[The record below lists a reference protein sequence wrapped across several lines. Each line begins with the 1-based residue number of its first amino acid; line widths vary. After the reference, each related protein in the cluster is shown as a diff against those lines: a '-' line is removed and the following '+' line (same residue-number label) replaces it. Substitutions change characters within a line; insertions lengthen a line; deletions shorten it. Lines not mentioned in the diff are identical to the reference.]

1 MIPARITPAT
11 WRLLAPREVMGGQA
25 LTEFIVLALA
35 LIPLF
40 LIVPLIAKYQ
50 DIAHHIQM
58 ASRYVAFEAMVRNE
72 SMSSWKSQSQLA
84 QEVQRRFFSNSNA
97 PIKSNDVAGDFN
109 SHRNAFWK
117 DPSGAPMIRS
127 FKDDVLVSFGSDNSA
142 SASVSFTGASDDT
155 PFRGLIGVSDA
166 LGLNAPGIHRA
177 NVTVVLANISEP
189 DGGYTL
195 AYESLK
201 GINLTMSRQT
211 SLLIDPWSAKDAEQV
226 EERID
231 DVLLFPGSMLSTVA
245 PLVDAAVTIVESPSC
260 FKDGCTRGPKLG
272 KLDFWRDVVPNDRLR

>member
-1 MIPARITPAT
+1 MIPASISAT
-11 WRLLAPREVMGGQA
+11 ARPLLAPREVMGGQA

-40 LIVPLIAKYQ
+40 LIIPLIAKYQ
-50 DIAHHIQM
+50 DIAHHIQI
-58 ASRYVAFEAMVRNE
+58 ASRYVAFEAMARND
-72 SMSSWKSQSQLA
+72 SMSSWKSPGQLA

-97 PIKSNDVAGDFN
+97 PIKSNDEAGNFN

-117 DPSGAPMIRS
+117 DPSGAPLIRS
-127 FKDDVLVSFGSDNSA
+127 FKDDVLVSFGPDSSA
-142 SASVSFTGASDDT
+142 SASGSFTGSSDDM
-155 PFRGLIGVSDA
+155 PFRGLVGVSDA
-166 LGLNAPGIHRA
+166 LGLNAPGIHRV
-177 NVTVVLANISEP
+177 NVTVVLANISEL
-189 DGGYTL
+189 DGGYTQ
-195 AYESLK
+195 AYEGLK

-211 SLLIDPWSAKDAEQV
+211 SLLIDPWSAKGPEQV

-231 DVLLFPGSMLSTVA
+231 NVLLFPGSMLSTVA

-260 FKDGCTRGPKLG
+260 FKGGCTRGPKLG

>member
-1 MIPARITPAT
+1 MTLARIPV
-11 WRLLAPREVMGGQA
+11 APELPYRRKVTRGQA

-40 LIVPLIAKYQ
+40 LIIPLVAKYQ
-50 DIAHHIQM
+50 DISHHIQI
-58 ASRYVAFEAMVRNE
+58 ASRYVAFEAMTRND

-84 QEVQRRFFSNSNA
+84 QEVQRRFFSNSSA
-97 PIKSNDVAGDFN
+97 PIKSNDAAGEFN

-117 DPSGAPMIRS
+117 DPVGAPLIRS
-127 FKDDVLVSFGSDNSA
+127 FKDDVRISFGPDNSA
-142 SASVSFTGASDDT
+142 TASSSFTGASDDV
-155 PFRGLIGVSDA
+155 PFRGLVGVSDA

-189 DGGYTL
+189 DGGYIR
-195 AYESLK
+195 AFERFK
-201 GINLTMSRQT
+201 DINLAMSRQT
-211 SLLIDPWSAKDAEQV
+211 SLLIDPWSAKNPEQV

-231 DVLLFPGSMLSTVA
+231 DVRLFPGAMLTTVA

-260 FKDGCTRGPKLG
+260 FKGRCTRGPKLG
-272 KLDFWRDVVPNDRLR
+272 KLDFWRDVVPNDRLK